1 MSQIS
6 ALYYYAQFF
15 ATVLLLKLFKFMLT
29 FPLLHDFTPKPYS
42 PAPSPTTLRSSPRS
56 APSSPVAS
64 AQSLP
69 QSQSS
74 LQFRR
79 RTPSK
84 IQV

>member
-1 MSQIS
+1 MTSPQTLLTRSLSNHTPIIS
-6 ALYYYAQFF
+6 
-15 ATVLLLKLFKFMLT
+15 
-29 FPLLHDFTPKPYS
+29 
-42 PAPSPTTLRSSPRS
+42 RS